1 MKNYVQPG
9 NVLTLTAPYAVNSG
23 DGVKERSI
31 FGVACATAALGA
43 EVEVRTNGVF
53 DLTALSTDVATQG
66 AKLYWDNTNRR
77 LTVTA
82 TSNTLVGAA
91 TRAKASGDTTARVK
105 VDASVR

>member
-9 NVLTLTAPYAVNSG
+9 DVITVTAPYAVNSG
-23 DGVKERSI
+23 DGVLVGAL
-31 FGVACATAALGA
+31 FGVACGAAASGA
-43 EVEVRTNGVF
+43 EVEIRTYGVF
-53 DLTALSTDVATQG
+53 DLAALSTDTATQG
-66 AKLYWDNTNRR
+66 TKLYWDNANKR

-91 TRAKASGDTTARVK
+91 LRAKASGDTTARVK